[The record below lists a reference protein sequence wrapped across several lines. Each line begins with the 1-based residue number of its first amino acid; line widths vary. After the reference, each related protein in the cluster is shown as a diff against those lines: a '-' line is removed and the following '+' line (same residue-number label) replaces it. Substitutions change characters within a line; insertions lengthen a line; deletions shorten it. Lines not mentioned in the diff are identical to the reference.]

1 MTVGRAS
8 VASLS
13 YQRVGLRRLG
23 RKTLPRS
30 LDTTRTKGYKSRTT
44 TSPKAMEGT
53 FGAYTCLRMCIH
65 AGISLFFDMDSVIQN
80 SIQL

>member
-1 MTVGRAS
+1 MGRAS

-13 YQRVGLRRLG
+13 YQRVVLSRTG
-23 RKTLPRS
+23 RKTPPRS

-53 FGAYTCLRMCIH
+53 FGAYVSAYVYTCEYITFL
-65 AGISLFFDMDSVIQN
+65 
-80 SIQL
+80 